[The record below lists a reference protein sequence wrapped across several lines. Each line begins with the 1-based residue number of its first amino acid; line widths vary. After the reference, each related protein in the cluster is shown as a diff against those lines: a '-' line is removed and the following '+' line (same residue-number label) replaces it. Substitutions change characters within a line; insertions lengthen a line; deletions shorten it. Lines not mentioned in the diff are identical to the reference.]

1 MDENFVA
8 LVRGPSTRYPR
19 GFPLLFPVWLAAGL
33 AAAWIAWIRVIG
45 PMQWW
50 YRDTLVV
57 GMLIAAVTVV
67 AVVATIRM
75 PAFRAD
81 RNGIRLGL
89 RTERK
94 RPRHRQA
101 HLWWSDVRQL
111 RIEPRRYGT
120 LVEISLGPAARIV
133 RRRGPIRQTLLW
145 CTLLVM
151 PFGLGRG
158 TPRLTEP
165 GRKDPQYRIRLYDVT
180 PEELGL
186 ALAGLAL
193 PAVEIIVISRR
204 YGPIMARRPQP
215 AAPRNP
221 APAAPA
227 APPAAPAAPPAPSAA
242 PAPSPAPSA
251 PPAAPAPATASAP
264 ADPALAGPAATDPAP
279 AAGDTPADPVGAAT
293 ATVPEAEPADPAPAA
308 PRPREASQP
317 VPLIVAAPVNLD
329 DPAGPNDLA
338 GLNGTGGL
346 DGSADLED
354 EAPAVR
360 EASQPAA

>member
-19 GFPLLFPVWLAAGL
+19 GFPLLFPVWLAVGL

-67 AVVATIRM
+67 GVVATIRM

-145 CTLLVM
+145 CTMLVM

-180 PEELGL
+180 PDELGL

-215 AAPRNP
+215 DAPRRP
-221 APAAPA
+221 APAAPTVTPAPA
-227 APPAAPAAPPAPSAA
+227 APPASAATAPPAATAPLVPPIAVPAVAVAA
-242 PAPSPAPSA
+242 DPVPAGAVPAGAVPADPVAPDPA
-251 PPAAPAPATASAP
+251 PPAAPVAAETAAE
-264 ADPALAGPAATDPAP
+264 AETAGPAPDEARR
-279 AAGDTPADPVGAAT
+279 
-293 ATVPEAEPADPAPAA
+293 PEAA
-308 PRPREASQP
+308 QQ
-317 VPLIVAAPVNLD
+317 VPLIVAAP
-329 DPAGPNDLA
+329 ADLA
-338 GLNGTGGL
+338 
-346 DGSADLED
+346 DAADLED
-354 EAPAVR
+354 EVPDER
-360 EASQPAA
+360 EAAQPAA

>member
-1 MDENFVA
+1 VDENFVA

-19 GFPLLFPVWLAAGL
+19 GFPLLFPVWLAVGL

-67 AVVATIRM
+67 GVVATIRM

-145 CTLLVM
+145 CTMLVM

-180 PEELGL
+180 PDELGL

-204 YGPIMARRPQP
+204 FGPIMARRPQP
-215 AAPRNP
+215 DAPRRP
-221 APAAPA
+221 APAAPTVTPAPA
-227 APPAAPAAPPAPSAA
+227 APPASAATAPPAATAPLVPPIAVPAVAVAA
-242 PAPSPAPSA
+242 DPVPAGAVPAGAVPADPVAPDPA
-251 PPAAPAPATASAP
+251 PPAAPVAAETAAE
-264 ADPALAGPAATDPAP
+264 AETAGPAPDEARR
-279 AAGDTPADPVGAAT
+279 
-293 ATVPEAEPADPAPAA
+293 PEAA
-308 PRPREASQP
+308 QQ
-317 VPLIVAAPVNLD
+317 VPLIVAAP
-329 DPAGPNDLA
+329 ADLA
-338 GLNGTGGL
+338 
-346 DGSADLED
+346 DAADLED
-354 EAPAVR
+354 EVPDER
-360 EASQPAA
+360 EAAQPAA

>member
-19 GFPLLFPVWLAAGL
+19 GFPLLFPVWLAVGL

-67 AVVATIRM
+67 GVVATIRM

-145 CTLLVM
+145 CTMLVM

-180 PEELGL
+180 PDELGL

-204 YGPIMARRPQP
+204 FGPIMARRPQP
-215 AAPRNP
+215 DAPRRP
-221 APAAPA
+221 APAAPTVTPAPA
-227 APPAAPAAPPAPSAA
+227 APPASAATAPPAATAPLVPPIAVPAVAVAA
-242 PAPSPAPSA
+242 DPVPAGAVPAGAVPADPVAPDPA
-251 PPAAPAPATASAP
+251 PPAAPVAAETAAE
-264 ADPALAGPAATDPAP
+264 AETAGPAPDEARR
-279 AAGDTPADPVGAAT
+279 
-293 ATVPEAEPADPAPAA
+293 PEAA
-308 PRPREASQP
+308 QQ
-317 VPLIVAAPVNLD
+317 VPLIVAAP
-329 DPAGPNDLA
+329 ADLA
-338 GLNGTGGL
+338 
-346 DGSADLED
+346 DAADLED
-354 EAPAVR
+354 EVPDER
-360 EASQPAA
+360 EAAQPAA